1 LSECETRV
9 DAATKRRLRVS
20 LTLNPGYNI
29 DAMDAIDPAVAI
41 MPFGSYVITI
51 GLAGKKNLDPG
62 HG

>member
-9 DAATKRRLRVS
+9 DAATKRRPRVS
-20 LTLNPGYNI
+20 LSLNPGYNI
-29 DAMDAIDPAVAI
+29 DAIDPAVAI